1 MPIRL
6 SIDAISSMQ
15 RRILMILYT
24 KLDCTLCNVA
34 KIKLNATG
42 IDYTIS
48 MNEEEMDKLNIDRVP
63 VLQLDNGMLLEF
75 KEILQ
80 YVEGGNLKND
90 N

>member
-1 MPIRL
+1 MV
-6 SIDAISSMQ
+6 
-15 RRILMILYT
+15 LYT
-24 KLDCTLCNVA
+24 KLDCPLCNVA

-63 VLQLDNGMLLEF
+63 VLQLDDGMLLSF
-75 KEILQ
+75 QEIIK
-80 YVEGGNLKND
+80 YIEGGILKND